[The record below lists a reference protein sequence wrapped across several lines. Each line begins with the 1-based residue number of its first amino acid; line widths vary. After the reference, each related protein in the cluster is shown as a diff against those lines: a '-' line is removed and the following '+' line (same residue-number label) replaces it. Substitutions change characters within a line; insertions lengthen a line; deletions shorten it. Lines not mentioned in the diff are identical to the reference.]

1 MSYKMMKSQDTVSGF
16 DAGVDVLD
24 LGGANYTVVVTDEG
38 TLLTLNSDDTLL
50 LAGVEDWGL
59 L

>member
-24 LGGANYTVVVTDEG
+24 LGGANYAVVVTDEG
-38 TLLTLNSDDTLL
+38 ALVTLDSGDTILL
-50 LAGVEDWGL
+50 EF
-59 L
+59 